1 MIKRGNS
8 KGQVTLFIV
17 IAIVIVAVAAL
28 AVIFW
33 PSISS
38 LFMSQQQAQDYLSS
52 QSANLKNA
60 VSDCVMTT
68 SEDGFSIMSL
78 QAGYYDTTGLKT
90 LSYVGNDYIVVMY
103 KDSAKNRINKLPSL
117 GQIENEYKAF
127 LDAEGNDAIDSCLN
141 NLASFKRNMDIELGE
156 KNITA
161 SIYYDTIVINVDWPM
176 TLSKSV
182 ATGKATKQINQD
194 KVTLLIPLGYMWQTA
209 NKVTDCETR
218 QDCKYEGI
226 NWDKDAWD
234 NPYRLQY
241 ITRDARSLNE
251 NQIAFILT
259 STPYRTGE
267 QEYKFNFGIDRT

>member
-17 IAIVIVAVAAL
+17 IAIVIVAVIAM

-38 LFMSQQQAQDYLSS
+38 LFMSQQQAQNYLSS

-60 VSDCVMTT
+60 VSDCVKTT
-68 SEDGFSIMSL
+68 SEDGFNIIGY
-78 QAGYYDTTGLKT
+78 QAGYYDTTGLST
-90 LSYVGNDYIVVMY
+90 LTYANNDYVVVMF
-103 KDSAKNRINKLPSL
+103 KNAAKQRINKLPNL
-117 GQIENEYKAF
+117 GEVEKNYALF
-127 LDAEGNDAIDSCLN
+127 LDTEGYDAIDSCLN
-141 NLASFKRNMDIELGE
+141 DFASYKRNMDIEPGE

-161 SIYYDTIVINVDWPM
+161 SIYYDTVVINVDWPM
-176 TLSKSV
+176 TLSKST

-209 NKVTDCETR
+209 NKVTDCET
-218 QDCKYEGI
+218 QQSCKYEGVEV
-226 NWDKDAWD
+226 DKDAWN
-234 NPYRLQY
+234 NPFRLQY
-241 ITRDARSLNE
+241 INREIRSLNA
-251 NQIAFILT
+251 NQIIFILT

-267 QEYKFNFGIDRT
+267 KEYKFNFAIDRT